1 MAVGLGVAAGR
12 AVAAGLGVA
21 MGNASAAAK
30 AAAGQIGPDAAPCG
44 VAQLC
49 RQLWPEAF

>member
-1 MAVGLGVAAGR
+1 MLTSKQRAALR
-12 AVAAGLGVA
+12 
-21 MGNASAAAK
+21 AAAK